1 MKTDK
6 RETAVTLEK
15 KDLSEIVVGKTFDMS
30 VLESM
35 PDDSS
40 KKQKDA
46 AKGLLIEL
54 KKRILDIQFENLGKA
69 DKLKAAKKKLKEHPF
84 VKAVTELN
92 ADVKKNN
99 KMIGELMSVYTG
111 ALKMTEKVGVKLDS
125 KTLKELK
132 EATR

>member
-1 MKTDK
+1 
-6 RETAVTLEK
+6 
-15 KDLSEIVVGKTFDMS
+15 
-30 VLESM
+30 M

-46 AKGLLIEL
+46 AKELLIEL